1 MWSRGNRRRK
11 LWVGL
16 MIARWLSLF
25 VLALYPASAHAV
37 SMSTVLVTDAGNAP
51 DHDEFGAPSHGAVN
65 YNYRIGKYEVTNA
78 QYAEFLNA
86 KAAAD
91 PYGLFNANM
100 GSNARGGITR
110 TGSSGSYTYAV
121 KSNMGNK
128 PVNYVSLFDA
138 MRFSN
143 WMHNG
148 QGSGNTEH
156 GAYPLNG
163 VAVPAGQVDRQ
174 AGAKWF
180 LPTQDE
186 WHKAAYYQPSLAGGD
201 VDGYWHYATR
211 SNTLPTQAF
220 INNPTFDI
228 ANPGFN
234 VANYD
239 LGVGFQTT
247 VGSAGPL
254 SRSYYGTYDQS
265 GNVEEWTDATGDP
278 GASNSYAVYRRGGS
292 YNESLAGPGYNIS
305 AYGALYSFSTTELSY
320 VGFRMATVPE
330 PSSMALAAA
339 GCLMAGGWNWTR
351 RSRAARPKSLQFAR
365 RRRL

>member
-1 MWSRGNRRRK
+1 
-11 LWVGL
+11 
-16 MIARWLSLF
+16 
-25 VLALYPASAHAV
+25 
-37 SMSTVLVTDAGNAP
+37 MSTVLVADPGNAA
-51 DHDEFGAPSHGAVN
+51 DLDEFGSPSHGAVN
-65 YNYRIGKYEVTNA
+65 YNYRIGKYEVTNS

-86 KAAAD
+86 AAASD
-91 PYGLFNANM
+91 PYGLFNPTMA
-100 GSNARGGITR
+100 SNARGGITR
-110 TGSSGSYTYAV
+110 SGSSGSYSYAV
-121 KSNMGNK
+121 KSNMGDK

-148 QGSGNTEH
+148 QGAGSTEN

-163 VAVPAGQVDRQ
+163 VAVPVALSPLDRQ

-186 WHKAAYYQPSLAGGD
+186 WHKAAYYQPSAAGGD

-211 SNTLPTQAF
+211 SNTLPTQA
-220 INNPTFDI
+220 IVNSPTPDI

-247 VGSAGPL
+247 VGTAGPL

-278 GASNSYAVYRRGGS
+278 NTYNTYAVYRRGGS

-330 PSSMALAAA
+330 PGSLAIAIA
-339 GCLMAGGWNWTR
+339 GCLLVGGWG
-351 RSRAARPKSLQFAR
+351 AARRQNR
-365 RRRL
+365 RN

>member
-1 MWSRGNRRRK
+1 MA
-11 LWVGL
+11 
-16 MIARWLSLF
+16 ARWISF
-25 VLALYPASAHAV
+25 FILALCPTSALAV
-37 SMSTVLVTDAGNAP
+37 SMSTVLVADAGNPA
-51 DHDEFGAPSHGAVN
+51 DTDEFGAPSFGAVD
-65 YNYRIGKYEVTNA
+65 YNYRIGKYEVTNS

-86 KAAAD
+86 AAASD
-91 PYGLFNANM
+91 PYGLFNPTMA
-100 GSNARGGITR
+100 SNARGGITR
-110 TGSSGSYTYAV
+110 SGASGSYIYAV

-148 QGSGNTEH
+148 QGAGSTEN

-163 VAVPAGQVDRQ
+163 VAVPVALSPLDRQ
-174 AGAKWF
+174 TGAKWF

-186 WHKAAYYQPSLAGGD
+186 WHKAAYYQPNLAGGD

-211 SNTLPTQAF
+211 SNVLPTQGF
-220 INNPTFDI
+220 VNSPTLDI

-239 LGVGFQTT
+239 LGVGFQTS

-254 SRSYYGTYDQS
+254 SSSFYGTYDQS
-265 GNVEEWTDATGDP
+265 GNVEEWTDASGDP
-278 GASNSYAVYRRGGS
+278 NNYNSYAVYRRGGS

-305 AYGALYSFSTTELSY
+305 AYGALYSFSNLELSY
-320 VGFRMATVPE
+320 VGFRVATVPE
-330 PSSMALAAA
+330 LGSMALSSTAIATLVVW
-339 GCLMAGGWNWTR
+339 GLGR
-351 RSRAARPKSLQFAR
+351 RKRNS
-365 RRRL
+365 